1 MTAVVSKN
9 RRNAYGLTP
18 QQDAFARAV
27 AAGASQSDAYREA
40 YPKSLNWKVSVLWAE
55 ASTMAA
61 HPKVVKRIEDLRA
74 QIVDGSILKA
84 ELVLLETF
92 RLCKAT
98 PAKLVRRVK
107 GEDGRERVVMLMP
120 DELDEDTAAAVKSF
134 EIDDLGRIKYV
145 LLDKNASLDRA
156 AKILGMYERDNAQ
169 KNPAQAMW
177 DMLVAAGKAKAE
189 AAQLPG
195 AGMIFKPLPSAA
207 LPDGDVIDMEDGDE

>member
-74 QIVDGSILKA
+74 QIVDGAILKA
-84 ELVLLETF
+84 EMVLLETY

-98 PAKLVRRVK
+98 PAKLMRREK
-107 GEDGRERVVMLMP
+107 GPDGKDRAVMLMP
-120 DELDEDTAAAVKSF
+120 DELDEDTAAAIKSF
-134 EIDDLGRIKYV
+134 EIDDLGRIKYS

-156 AKILGMYERDNAQ
+156 AKILGMFERDNAQ

-177 DMLVAAGKAKAE
+177 EMLVQHGKPKAE
-189 AAQLPG
+189 GAHAPG

-207 LPDGDVIDMEDGDE
+207 MPDGDVIDMDDA